1 MDQLCFMIV
10 EIHDVHPGAWER
22 VEAIRG
28 ALAGCGVSRPSLLVV
43 PRFEHEDGRTWD
55 LREHR
60 DFVAWLHARV
70 REGCEIVQHG
80 LTHRAP
86 APPPAGLR
94 NALMHHC
101 FSRGCAEFAHL
112 SAAEAAGRLA
122 EGRRI
127 LERCGLRAS
136 GFVAPAWQQSPAA
149 IGAVQRAGFDFTTF
163 LDHVLLLNGC
173 RSRVTSPA
181 LTYDTPYTAIDLG
194 KRAVMRCWAGLS
206 HQAPLVRVALHPDDV
221 LAPSRLRHVLRRVAA
236 LQRERRLVSYAEWR
250 S

>member
-1 MDQLCFMIV
+1 MDLRYLIV
-10 EIHDVHPGAWER
+10 EIHDVHPGALDR
-22 VEAIRG
+22 VEAIRS
-28 ALAGCGVSRPSLLVV
+28 ALAERGVARPSLLVV
-43 PRFEHEDGRTWD
+43 PRFEDEKGGSWD
-55 LREHR
+55 LREHPKTLR
-60 DFVAWLHARV
+60 WLHLRR

-86 APPPAGLR
+86 APPPPGLR
-94 NALMHHC
+94 HAMMHRW

-112 SAAEAAGRLA
+112 SEAEAAARLA

-127 LERCGLRAS
+127 LEVCSLRAR

-149 IGAVQRAGFDFTTF
+149 IAAVQAAGFGFTSF

-181 LTYDTPYTAIDLG
+181 LTYDTPHAAIDLG
-194 KRAVMRCWAGLS
+194 KRVVMRCWAGLT

-221 LAPSRLRHVLRRVAA
+221 LAPARLCHVLQRIEA
-236 LQRERRLVSYAEWR
+236 LEHERRLVSYAEWMQ
-250 S
+250 